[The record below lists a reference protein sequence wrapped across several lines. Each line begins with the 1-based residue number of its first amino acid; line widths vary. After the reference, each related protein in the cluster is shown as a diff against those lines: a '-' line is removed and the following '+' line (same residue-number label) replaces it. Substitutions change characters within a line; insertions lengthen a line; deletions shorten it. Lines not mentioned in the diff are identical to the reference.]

1 MKTKT
6 AQTDFERILNDL
18 TPGEKKA
25 LKEATSP
32 EWMKGIK
39 ETFKNEPTFWQAVIV
54 AFVEGI
60 ALGVQ
65 EALDDNLT
73 VTKR

>member
-6 AQTDFERILNDL
+6 AQTDFQSILNDL

-32 EWMKGIK
+32 EWMKAIK
-39 ETFKNEPTFWQAVIV
+39 ETLNDPTFWQAMIV

-60 ALGVQ
+60 ARGI
-65 EALDDNLT
+65 EDNLDDN
-73 VTKR
+73 RRS